1 MADLFDT
8 TIDWLLAQALSDDPL
23 SVTVQGLATRLLDGG
38 VPLARLSLGRAL
50 LHPVIGLLN
59 IQWDRDSGDIKS
71 EAVPRASV
79 LAELEVKNPF
89 TDLGEDGVTSIIAN
103 LKDPAD
109 VARYAIFGK
118 LAAQGITGYAAF
130 GLIYGRKQKLFFEMP
145 QHQRG
150 RSENFRGASLSFAT
164 KRFSGFSQS
173 DLEGLERLVP
183 AICVC
188 ARVDTDRFM
197 VNDVLETYLGRVSGN
212 RVLTGQIDRND
223 LQQIECALFY
233 SDMHAS
239 LALSQQLDAQT
250 YLDTVNA
257 YFDCTANAV
266 LDHGGEVLKFIGDG
280 ILAIF
285 PIEPGTRPRD
295 NMCTAALAAAREAFA
310 RADHANTLR
319 GDQKL
324 PPVNFGVALHVG
336 EVIYGNVGIEKRLD
350 FTATGPQVGLAARIE
365 GLTRTLNAP
374 ILASEAFAA
383 HVSETGTI
391 HPAQQVRS
399 FDQPITVVGYPLN
412 PS

>member
-23 SVTVQGLATRLLDGG
+23 AVTVQGLATRLLDGG
-38 VPLARLSLGRAL
+38 VPLARLSLGCTL

-79 LAELEVKNPF
+79 RAELEVKNPF

-118 LAAQGITGYAAF
+118 LAAKGITGYAAF

-145 QHQRG
+145 QHRRG

-266 LDHGGEVLKFIGDG
+266 LDHGGEVLKFVGDG

-285 PIEPGTRPRD
+285 PIEKGRRPRS

-310 RADHANTLR
+310 RADRTNAQR
-319 GDQKL
+319 AKVDL
-324 PPVNFGVALHVG
+324 PPVTFGVALHVG
-336 EVIYGNVGIEKRLD
+336 DVIYGNVGVEKRLD
-350 FTATGPQVGLAARIE
+350 FTATGPAVGLAARIE
-365 GLTRTLNAP
+365 GLTRILDSP
-374 ILASEAFAA
+374 ILASAGFAA
-383 HVSETGTI
+383 EISETGTP
-391 HPAQQVRS
+391 HPDQSLRS
-399 FDQPITVVGYPLN
+399 FDHPVPLVGYPVTQ
-412 PS
+412 S